1 MERTA
6 RCSRILHTVE
16 LGGFEEIGSQA
27 FENTSSLVSVSIP
40 NAVKIQN
47 RAFYNGK
54 KIKELNLDH
63 VKEIETEAF
72 YQCNALTA
80 LNVPKVLKIG
90 EKAFYGSKNLKELQL
105 PATLET
111 LGDSAFAVET
121 GRKTEES

>member
-1 MERTA
+1 MEVRHLK
-6 RCSRILHTVE
+6 ILP
-16 LGGFEEIGSQA
+16 LWYLF
-27 FENTSSLVSVSIP
+27 LIP

-90 EKAFYGSKNLKELQL
+90 EKAILRL
-105 PATLET
+105 
-111 LGDSAFAVET
+111 
-121 GRKTEES
+121 